1 MMVDDPYLAQLLT
14 GFLFLVVAIA
24 LLRLASRTGQLAE
37 RLLGSAFL
45 LMGISYVI
53 SEVSYAFDLETL
65 LEPLA
70 FVSRLVY
77 AVSVMLVALL
87 TRRTLQSDEV
97 WGRWLMYGC
106 AALVALGIGLSVPA
120 GDIGGF
126 LPLRNGAFWLEW
138 TGLLLPFVWMGVA
151 AFVQYGKSRQRVR
164 LGLCEPLRCN
174 RLLLFSLFALIEVFG
189 FFIWAALY
197 IIFESQK
204 LWTPSMDVL
213 YAVTD
218 DLAILTMWLAFF
230 PPARYRSWIESQAA
244 SEAAGRV

>member
-1 MMVDDPYLAQLLT
+1 
-14 GFLFLVVAIA
+14 
-24 LLRLASRTGQLAE
+24 
-37 RLLGSAFL
+37 
-45 LMGISYVI
+45 
-53 SEVSYAFDLETL
+53 
-65 LEPLA
+65 
-70 FVSRLVY
+70 
-77 AVSVMLVALL
+77 
-87 TRRTLQSDEV
+87 
-97 WGRWLMYGC
+97 MYGC